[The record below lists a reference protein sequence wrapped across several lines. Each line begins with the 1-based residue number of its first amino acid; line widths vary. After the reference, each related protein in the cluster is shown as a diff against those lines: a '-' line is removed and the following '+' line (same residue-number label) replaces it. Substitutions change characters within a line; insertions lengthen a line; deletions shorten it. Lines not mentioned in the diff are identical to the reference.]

1 MNMRKDALTVAAN
14 FIQSFDKKARILNS
28 DLRATVG
35 NILTS
40 PGSRNTVSGY
50 TFFTI
55 DIRHPQSIILDKME
69 TCINKI
75 ASELIKNYKIN
86 IKIKKIY
93 NLPTVNFDKKIQNLV
108 EAICGKLNYERDK
121 KRTNNNA

>member
-1 MNMRKDALTVAAN
+1 MNLRKDTLIVAAN
-14 FIQSFDKKARILNS
+14 FIQLFDKRARNLNC

-40 PGSRNTVSGY
+40 PGSRNTISGY

-55 DIRHPQSIILDKME
+55 DIRHPRSINLDKME

-75 ASELIKNYKIN
+75 ASDLIK
-86 IKIKKIY
+86 
-93 NLPTVNFDKKIQNLV
+93 
-108 EAICGKLNYERDK
+108 
-121 KRTNNNA
+121 KR